1 MRLFPGFFL
10 PLTLAA
16 LAACGD
22 NLTFVEGA
30 GEGTS
35 VLPCAPNLD
44 GTLTASELP
53 VVLGGEARFRL
64 ANEIPV
70 NLDGVVGA
78 DGRRRFDF
86 AGRYGGDRFVGFGAA
101 TLAERWYAA
110 SFPGGEFVAAL
121 DASLDAEGALEGI
134 YSRAPEGLRLHGV
147 ASRLEAPAVGK
158 TLLVYE
164 APVVVLPLPLR
175 VGSAW
180 VATGRTTGGTLRG
193 SPYNGTD
200 RYEGVAAGAGELRL
214 PELTFAS
221 VIEVRLKTTVSP
233 SSGAPVVRR
242 QAGFY
247 AECFGEVAR
256 ATAADNDDDASF
268 TTAREVRRFAP

>member
-1 MRLFPGFFL
+1 MKRFPRFLL
-10 PLTLAA
+10 PLALTAA
-16 LAACGD
+16 AACGD
-22 NLTFVEGA
+22 NMTFVEGS
-30 GEGTS
+30 GEGTT

-44 GTLTASELP
+44 GTLAASELP
-53 VVLGGEARFRL
+53 VVLGGEARFRV
-64 ANEIPV
+64 ANGIPV
-70 NLDGVVGA
+70 NLDGVVGS

-86 AGRYGGDRFVGFGAA
+86 AGRYGADRFVGFGAA
-101 TLAERWYAA
+101 SLTERWYAA

-121 DASLDAEGALEGI
+121 DAAGTLDGV
-134 YSRAPEGLRLHGV
+134 YSRAAEGLRLHGV
-147 ASRLEAPAVGK
+147 ASRLEAPGEGK

-164 APVVVLPLPLR
+164 APVLVLPLPLR
-175 VGSAW
+175 VGSTW
-180 VATGRTTGGTLRG
+180 VSTGRVTGGTLRG

-200 RYEGVAAGAGELRL
+200 RYEGLAAGAGELRL

-221 VIEVRLKTTVSP
+221 VLEVRLKTTVSP

-256 ATAADNDDDASF
+256 ATAADNEENASF
-268 TTAREVRRFAP
+268 TTAQEVRRFAP